1 MSSQTIVAD
10 LLQGGWA
17 TLVIAT
23 GAWIVS
29 ALSGLLLALAGD
41 LGPRPARWTIATT
54 LVIMRSV
61 PQLVLLYLVFFG
73 LPSFGV
79 NIAAL
84 PTAIA
89 VLGIADGSFNA
100 EYYRASLMTVPV
112 TQREAGLSLGFSSMQ
127 TFRLVVLPQAME
139 YMAAPLLNSY
149 VSLLKTATLA
159 SAIGVPEI
167 LYRGQNDMQTSG
179 QVLLVV
185 ILIVVIYT
193 VVTMPLSRLVVGIE
207 RRTKERAYT

>member
-1 MSSQTIVAD
+1 MTPQAIATD
-10 LLQGGWA
+10 LLKGGVA

-23 GAWIVS
+23 GAWVVS
-29 ALSGLLLALAGD
+29 ALVGLLLAFAGD
-41 LGPRPARWTIATT
+41 LGPRPARWAVNTVVVV
-54 LVIMRSV
+54 LRSV

-73 LPSFGV
+73 LPSFGI

-89 VLGIADGSFNA
+89 VLGVADGSFNA
-100 EYYRASLMTVPV
+100 EYYRASLMTVPG
-112 TQREAGLSLGFSSMQ
+112 TQREAGLSLGFSPFQ
-127 TFRLVVLPQAME
+127 ALRLIVLPQAME
-139 YMAAPLLNSY
+139 YMLAPLLNSY

-167 LYRGQNDMQTSG
+167 LYRGQNDMQSSG
-179 QVLLVV
+179 QVLFVV
-185 ILIVVIYT
+185 VLIVIIYT

-207 RRTKERAYT
+207 RKTKERAYT